1 MLLQLH
7 IYIRKIQ
14 YSDSL
19 YDLKNLFWATFCQKI
34 AAESNLS
41 LYIDVTSSKKKAKT
55 KPKIKSKTR
64 QKKKNSSIHWF
75 LTKPA
80 NSFWAH
86 FEPHK
91 LFPWKHDFVEMYNSY
106 AVVTLCKISQKF
118 QTLISYKT
126 WKTLFW
132 ALFGPLLA

>member
-7 IYIRKIQ
+7 IYQKNSIQ
-14 YSDSL
+14 RFFVRLKKLILGHFLPQNRSWVKFEPL
-19 YDLKNLFWATFCQKI
+19 YWCYFKQ
-34 AAESNLS
+34 
-41 LYIDVTSSKKKAKT
+41 KKAKT

-64 QKKKNSSIHWF
+64 QKKHNSSIHWF